1 MKVPAISHL
10 VLLFFLGGVFLHFLL
25 AGARTFHAQGAG
37 GEPGAAVAQG
47 TFVFG
52 GVIPVWW
59 LGLYQPI
66 QVPNG
71 VFSACILVASIA
83 LYEWARHTIWGRRFG
98 IGWGTHVPEELVDEG
113 PYRVVRH
120 PIYLSYLLAFVAAF
134 VALPHWITALMLVGN
149 SGLFA
154 HAARSDER
162 RIAQSPLAEAYAEY
176 RRRVGMFFPHVT
188 AAEPGR

>member
-1 MKVPAISHL
+1 MKVPSIPHI

-59 LGLYQPI
+59 LCLYQPI

-83 LYEWARHTIWGRRFG
+83 LYEWARHTIWGRRWRIVRARG
-98 IGWGTHVPEELVDEG
+98 SLRRATHRAESSRRSLRGVPAPCRDVL
-113 PYRVVRH
+113 PSRH
-120 PIYLSYLLAFVAAF
+120 FSRA
-134 VALPHWITALMLVGN
+134 W
-149 SGLFA
+149 
-154 HAARSDER
+154 
-162 RIAQSPLAEAYAEY
+162 
-176 RRRVGMFFPHVT
+176 
-188 AAEPGR
+188 